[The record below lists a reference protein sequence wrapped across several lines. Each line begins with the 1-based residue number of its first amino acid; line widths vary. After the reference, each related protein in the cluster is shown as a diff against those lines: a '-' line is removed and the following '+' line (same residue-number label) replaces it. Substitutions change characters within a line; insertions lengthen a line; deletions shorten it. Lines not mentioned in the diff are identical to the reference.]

1 MNKKHSSGHSS
12 HKKSIQ
18 KRTQWHPPF
27 CASMRLEMIKDKTKL
42 DYTMEHC
49 LSTKP
54 LQIDLLIIKKVKNA
68 KIINEIGQFFKQH
81 NVCEY
86 KSPDDDLDID
96 VFFKVIAYAL
106 FYKSSGNEVNSID
119 ISDIT
124 VTFVRKRKPVK
135 LFDDLKRYNILFEQT
150 SKGIYMIKWE
160 FLCDVQILVTREMN
174 PEEHIWLT
182 SLSDHI
188 EEKQARRLIKEVHT
202 LTEKDDKE
210 YADSVLQIAMERNK
224 EIFDKIRRD
233 ELMCQA
239 LWDFFKTEIEQEKR
253 NSEIC
258 GERRGEQR
266 GERRGEQRGA
276 YTKLIS
282 IIIKKI
288 QRGKD
293 ILSISDA
300 LEEPVEVIRPIYE
313 AVLAS
318 PGLDAEQIYKK
329 LDMRS

>member
-1 MNKKHSSGHSS
+1 M
-12 HKKSIQ
+12 
-18 KRTQWHPPF
+18 
-27 CASMRLEMIKDKTKL
+27 
-42 DYTMEHC
+42 
-49 LSTKP
+49 
-54 LQIDLLIIKKVKNA
+54 QIDLLIIKKVKNA

-318 PGLDAEQIYKK
+318 PGLNAEQIYKQ
-329 LDMRS
+329 LYMRT

>member
-224 EIFDKIRRD
+224 EIFDNR
-233 ELMCQA
+233 
-239 LWDFFKTEIEQEKR
+239 
-253 NSEIC
+253 
-258 GERRGEQR
+258 
-266 GERRGEQRGA
+266 
-276 YTKLIS
+276 
-282 IIIKKI
+282 
-288 QRGKD
+288 
-293 ILSISDA
+293 
-300 LEEPVEVIRPIYE
+300 
-313 AVLAS
+313 
-318 PGLDAEQIYKK
+318 
-329 LDMRS
+329 

>member
-1 MNKKHSSGHSS
+1 
-12 HKKSIQ
+12 
-18 KRTQWHPPF
+18 
-27 CASMRLEMIKDKTKL
+27 MIKDKTKL

-150 SKGIYMIKWE
+150 SKGIYRIKWE
-160 FLCDVQILVTREMN
+160 FPCDVQILVTREMN

-224 EIFDKIRRD
+224 EIFDLI
-233 ELMCQA
+233 
-239 LWDFFKTEIEQEKR
+239 
-253 NSEIC
+253 
-258 GERRGEQR
+258 
-266 GERRGEQRGA
+266 
-276 YTKLIS
+276 YTC
-282 IIIKKI
+282 
-288 QRGKD
+288 R
-293 ILSISDA
+293 
-300 LEEPVEVIRPIYE
+300 
-313 AVLAS
+313 
-318 PGLDAEQIYKK
+318 
-329 LDMRS
+329 

>member
-1 MNKKHSSGHSS
+1 
-12 HKKSIQ
+12 
-18 KRTQWHPPF
+18 
-27 CASMRLEMIKDKTKL
+27 
-42 DYTMEHC
+42 MEHC

-266 GERRGEQRGA
+266 GERRGEQLGA

-318 PGLDAEQIYKK
+318 PGLNAEQIYKQ
-329 LDMRS
+329 LYMRT

>member
-1 MNKKHSSGHSS
+1 
-12 HKKSIQ
+12 
-18 KRTQWHPPF
+18 
-27 CASMRLEMIKDKTKL
+27 
-42 DYTMEHC
+42 
-49 LSTKP
+49 
-54 LQIDLLIIKKVKNA
+54 
-68 KIINEIGQFFKQH
+68 QH

-150 SKGIYMIKWE
+150 SKGIYRIKWE
-160 FLCDVQILVTREMN
+160 FPCDVQILVTREMN

-318 PGLDAEQIYKK
+318 PGLNAEQIYKQ
-329 LDMRS
+329 LYMRT

>member
-1 MNKKHSSGHSS
+1 
-12 HKKSIQ
+12 
-18 KRTQWHPPF
+18 
-27 CASMRLEMIKDKTKL
+27 MIKDKTKL

-224 EIFDKIRRD
+224 EIFDEIRSD

-239 LWDFFKTEIEQEKR
+239 LWDFFETEIEQEKR
-253 NSEIC
+253 DSEIC
-258 GERRGEQR
+258 

-318 PGLDAEQIYKK
+318 PGLNAEQIYKQ
-329 LDMRS
+329 LDMRP

>member
-1 MNKKHSSGHSS
+1 
-12 HKKSIQ
+12 
-18 KRTQWHPPF
+18 
-27 CASMRLEMIKDKTKL
+27 
-42 DYTMEHC
+42 MEHC

-182 SLSDHI
+182 SLSDHV
-188 EEKQARRLIKEVHT
+188 EEWQARRLIKEVHT

-224 EIFDKIRRD
+224 EIFDEIRSD

-239 LWDFFKTEIEQEKR
+239 LWDFFETEIEQEKR
-253 NSEIC
+253 DSEIC
-258 GERRGEQR
+258 

-318 PGLDAEQIYKK
+318 PGLNAEQIYKQ
-329 LDMRS
+329 LDMRP

>member
-1 MNKKHSSGHSS
+1 MVRKPFDRIW
-12 HKKSIQ
+12 KS
-18 KRTQWHPPF
+18 
-27 CASMRLEMIKDKTKL
+27 KL

-106 FYKSSGNEVNSID
+106 LYKSSGNEVNSID

-135 LFDDLKRYNILFEQT
+135 LFDDFKRYNILFEQT
-150 SKGIYMIKWE
+150 SKGIYRIKWE
-160 FLCDVQILVTREMN
+160 FPCDVQILVTREMN

-318 PGLDAEQIYKK
+318 PGLNAEQIYKQ
-329 LDMRS
+329 LYMRT

>member
-1 MNKKHSSGHSS
+1 
-12 HKKSIQ
+12 
-18 KRTQWHPPF
+18 
-27 CASMRLEMIKDKTKL
+27 MIKDKTKL

-318 PGLDAEQIYKK
+318 PGLNAEQIYKQ
-329 LDMRS
+329 LYMRP

>member
-1 MNKKHSSGHSS
+1 MVRKPFDRIW
-12 HKKSIQ
+12 KS
-18 KRTQWHPPF
+18 
-27 CASMRLEMIKDKTKL
+27 KL

-318 PGLDAEQIYKK
+318 TGLNAEQIYKQ
-329 LDMRS
+329 LYMRT

>member
-1 MNKKHSSGHSS
+1 
-12 HKKSIQ
+12 
-18 KRTQWHPPF
+18 
-27 CASMRLEMIKDKTKL
+27 
-42 DYTMEHC
+42 MEHC

-188 EEKQARRLIKEVHT
+188 EEKQARILIKEVHT

-318 PGLDAEQIYKK
+318 PGLNAEQIYKQ
-329 LDMRS
+329 LYMRT

>member
-1 MNKKHSSGHSS
+1 MVRKPFDRIW
-12 HKKSIQ
+12 KS
-18 KRTQWHPPF
+18 
-27 CASMRLEMIKDKTKL
+27 KL

-318 PGLDAEQIYKK
+318 PGLNAEQIYKQ
-329 LDMRS
+329 L

>member
-1 MNKKHSSGHSS
+1 MVRKPFDRIW
-12 HKKSIQ
+12 KS
-18 KRTQWHPPF
+18 
-27 CASMRLEMIKDKTKL
+27 KL

-318 PGLDAEQIYKK
+318 PGLNAEQIYKQ
-329 LDMRS
+329 LDMRP

>member
-1 MNKKHSSGHSS
+1 
-12 HKKSIQ
+12 
-18 KRTQWHPPF
+18 
-27 CASMRLEMIKDKTKL
+27 MIKDKTKL

-318 PGLDAEQIYKK
+318 PGLNAEQIYKQ
-329 LDMRS
+329 LYMRT

>member
-1 MNKKHSSGHSS
+1 
-12 HKKSIQ
+12 
-18 KRTQWHPPF
+18 
-27 CASMRLEMIKDKTKL
+27 
-42 DYTMEHC
+42 MEYG

-54 LQIDLLIIKKVKNA
+54 LQIDLLIIKRVKNA
-68 KIINEIGQFFKQH
+68 KIINEIGQFFKKY
-81 NVCEY
+81 NVFEY
-86 KSPDDDLDID
+86 KSPEDELDID

-106 FYKSSGNEVNSID
+106 LYKSSGSEVNSID
-119 ISDIT
+119 ISDLT

-135 LFDDLKRYNILFEQT
+135 LFNDLKRYNIYFGQK
-150 SKGIYMIKWE
+150 SKGIYKVHWS
-160 FLCDVQILVTREMN
+160 FPCDVQILVTREMN

-182 SLSDHI
+182 SLSDHV
-188 EEKQARRLIKEVHT
+188 EEKQARRLIKEVHA

-210 YADSVLQIAMERNK
+210 YADAVLQIAMERNK
-224 EIFDKIRRD
+224 EIFEKIRSD
-233 ELMCQA
+233 ELMCNA
-239 LWDFFKTEIEQEKR
+239 LWDFFQPEIEQEKKK
-253 NSEIC
+253 SEIY
-258 GERRGEQR
+258 GEKRGEK
-266 GERRGEQRGA
+266 RGEQRGA

>member
-1 MNKKHSSGHSS
+1 
-12 HKKSIQ
+12 
-18 KRTQWHPPF
+18 
-27 CASMRLEMIKDKTKL
+27 
-42 DYTMEHC
+42 MEHC

-318 PGLDAEQIYKK
+318 PGLNAEQIYKQ
-329 LDMRS
+329 LYMRT

>member
-1 MNKKHSSGHSS
+1 MVRKPFDRIW
-12 HKKSIQ
+12 KS
-18 KRTQWHPPF
+18 
-27 CASMRLEMIKDKTKL
+27 KL

-239 LWDFFKTEIEQEKR
+239 LWDFFKPEIEQEKR

-318 PGLDAEQIYKK
+318 PGLNAEQIYKQ
-329 LDMRS
+329 LYMRT

>member
-1 MNKKHSSGHSS
+1 MVRKPFDRIW
-12 HKKSIQ
+12 KS
-18 KRTQWHPPF
+18 
-27 CASMRLEMIKDKTKL
+27 KL

-318 PGLDAEQIYKK
+318 PGLNAEQIYKQ
-329 LDMRS
+329 LYMRT

>member
-1 MNKKHSSGHSS
+1 M
-12 HKKSIQ
+12 
-18 KRTQWHPPF
+18 
-27 CASMRLEMIKDKTKL
+27 
-42 DYTMEHC
+42 
-49 LSTKP
+49 
-54 LQIDLLIIKKVKNA
+54 
-68 KIINEIGQFFKQH
+68 
-81 NVCEY
+81 
-86 KSPDDDLDID
+86 
-96 VFFKVIAYAL
+96 VIY
-106 FYKSSGNEVNSID
+106 
-119 ISDIT
+119 
-124 VTFVRKRKPVK
+124 
-135 LFDDLKRYNILFEQT
+135 
-150 SKGIYMIKWE
+150 
-160 FLCDVQILVTREMN
+160 CDVQILVTGEMN

-182 SLSDHI
+182 SLSDHV
-188 EEKQARRLIKEVHT
+188 EEKQARRLIREVHA

-224 EIFDKIRRD
+224 EIFDKIRSD

-258 GERRGEQR
+258 GEKRGEQR

-282 IIIKKI
+282 IIIKKM

-300 LEEPVEVIRPIYE
+300 LEEPVEVIQPIYE

-318 PGLDAEQIYKK
+318 PGLNAEQIYMQLNMK
-329 LDMRS
+329 S

>member
-1 MNKKHSSGHSS
+1 
-12 HKKSIQ
+12 
-18 KRTQWHPPF
+18 
-27 CASMRLEMIKDKTKL
+27 MRLELIKDKAKL
-42 DYTMEHC
+42 NYTMEYC

-68 KIINEIGQFFKQH
+68 KILNEIGQFFKQH

-86 KSPDDDLDID
+86 KSPEDELDID

-106 FYKSSGNEVNSID
+106 FYKSSGNEVNAID

-150 SKGIYMIKWE
+150 SKGIYRVKWS
-160 FLCDVQILVTREMN
+160 FPCDVQILVTGEMN

-182 SLSDHI
+182 SLSDHV
-188 EEKQARRLIKEVHT
+188 EEKQARRLIREVHA

-224 EIFDKIRRD
+224 EIFDKIRSD

-258 GERRGEQR
+258 GEKRGEQ
-266 GERRGEQRGA
+266 RGEQRGA

-282 IIIKKI
+282 IIIKKM

-318 PGLDAEQIYKK
+318 PGLNAEQIYMQLNMK
-329 LDMRS
+329 S

>member
-1 MNKKHSSGHSS
+1 MNKKHISGHSS
-12 HKKSIQ
+12 HKKSTQ

-27 CASMRLEMIKDKTKL
+27 CASMRLELIKDKTKL

-150 SKGIYMIKWE
+150 SKGIYRIKWE
-160 FLCDVQILVTREMN
+160 FPCDVQILVTREMN

-210 YADSVLQIAMERNK
+210 YADSVLQIAM
-224 EIFDKIRRD
+224 
-233 ELMCQA
+233 
-239 LWDFFKTEIEQEKR
+239 T
-253 NSEIC
+253 
-258 GERRGEQR
+258 G
-266 GERRGEQRGA
+266 
-276 YTKLIS
+276 
-282 IIIKKI
+282 
-288 QRGKD
+288 
-293 ILSISDA
+293 ILT
-300 LEEPVEVIRPIYE
+300 
-313 AVLAS
+313 
-318 PGLDAEQIYKK
+318 
-329 LDMRS
+329 

>member
-1 MNKKHSSGHSS
+1 
-12 HKKSIQ
+12 
-18 KRTQWHPPF
+18 
-27 CASMRLEMIKDKTKL
+27 MIKDKTKL

-106 FYKSSGNEVNSID
+106 LYKSSGNEVNSID

-224 EIFDKIRRD
+224 EIFDEIRSD

-239 LWDFFKTEIEQEKR
+239 LWDFFETEIEQEKR
-253 NSEIC
+253 DSEIC
-258 GERRGEQR
+258 

-318 PGLDAEQIYKK
+318 PGLNAEQIYKQ
-329 LDMRS
+329 LYMRT

>member
-12 HKKSIQ
+12 YKKSIQ

-318 PGLDAEQIYKK
+318 PGLNAEQIYKQ
-329 LDMRS
+329 LYMRT

>member
-1 MNKKHSSGHSS
+1 MVRKPFDRIW
-12 HKKSIQ
+12 KS
-18 KRTQWHPPF
+18 
-27 CASMRLEMIKDKTKL
+27 KL

-224 EIFDKIRRD
+224 EIFDEIRSD

-239 LWDFFKTEIEQEKR
+239 LWDFFETEIEQEKR
-253 NSEIC
+253 DSEIC
-258 GERRGEQR
+258 

-318 PGLDAEQIYKK
+318 PGLNAEQIYKQ
-329 LDMRS
+329 LYMRT

>member
-1 MNKKHSSGHSS
+1 
-12 HKKSIQ
+12 
-18 KRTQWHPPF
+18 
-27 CASMRLEMIKDKTKL
+27 MIKDKTKL

-224 EIFDKIRRD
+224 EIFDEIRSD

-318 PGLDAEQIYKK
+318 PGLNAEQIYKQ
-329 LDMRS
+329 LYMRT

>member
-1 MNKKHSSGHSS
+1 MVRKPFDRIW
-12 HKKSIQ
+12 KS
-18 KRTQWHPPF
+18 
-27 CASMRLEMIKDKTKL
+27 KL

-182 SLSDHI
+182 SLSDHV
-188 EEKQARRLIKEVHT
+188 EEWQARRLIKEVHT

-318 PGLDAEQIYKK
+318 PGLNAEQIYKQ
-329 LDMRS
+329 LYMRT

>member
-1 MNKKHSSGHSS
+1 M
-12 HKKSIQ
+12 
-18 KRTQWHPPF
+18 
-27 CASMRLEMIKDKTKL
+27 
-42 DYTMEHC
+42 
-49 LSTKP
+49 
-54 LQIDLLIIKKVKNA
+54 
-68 KIINEIGQFFKQH
+68 
-81 NVCEY
+81 
-86 KSPDDDLDID
+86 
-96 VFFKVIAYAL
+96 
-106 FYKSSGNEVNSID
+106 
-119 ISDIT
+119 
-124 VTFVRKRKPVK
+124 TFVRKRKPVK

-150 SKGIYMIKWE
+150 SKGIYRIKWE
-160 FLCDVQILVTREMN
+160 FPCDVQILVTREMN

-318 PGLDAEQIYKK
+318 PGLNAEQIYKQ
-329 LDMRS
+329 LYMRT